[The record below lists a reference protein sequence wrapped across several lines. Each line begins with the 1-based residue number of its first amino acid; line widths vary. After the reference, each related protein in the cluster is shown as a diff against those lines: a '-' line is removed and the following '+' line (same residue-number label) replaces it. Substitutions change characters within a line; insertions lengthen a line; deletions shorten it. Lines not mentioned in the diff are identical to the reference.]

1 MALPDEAPERPGS
14 EDQADQEETADSNE
28 QTDVQTA
35 LLPKNF
41 FGEGVQVGDKGQ
53 IEVVAINDD
62 EIQVRYVGSDASE
75 EAGEEAGEEEAPPVG
90 DPEMQ
95 GMLAD

>member
-1 MALPDEAPERPGS
+1 MAPPAEAPERPGS
-14 EDQADQEETADSNE
+14 EDQADQETADSTD

-75 EAGEEAGEEEAPPVG
+75 EAGEGEAPAG

-95 GMLAD
+95 SMMGD